1 MKITFLGSSHGIPS
15 AERFCTCMMIE
26 VNEKLYFIDAG
37 APVADL
43 VLRYG
48 KHPNDIKAVFCTH
61 HHGDHTD
68 GLLNLTDLCGWAF
81 RETSFDIFVTKAEQA
96 EVLKACV
103 AIASRPVDTDRLR
116 YHTASEGTVFEDEN
130 VKITY
135 FRTRHCEPFPSYAI
149 LVEAEGKKALFSGD
163 LSNMLDK
170 NDFPVYPM
178 ENETDLVVCEMAHFG
193 REQIEPYMAQ
203 LKTGKMLFNHVN
215 YWKDVDKFADIKDMD
230 ASGKYAFRISA
241 AEDGEIIEL

>member
-1 MKITFLGSSHGIPS
+1 MKVTFLGSSHGIPT
-15 AERFCTCMMIE
+15 AERFCSCTMIE
-26 VNEKLYFIDAG
+26 INEKLYFIDAG

-81 RETSFDIFVTKAEQA
+81 RESEFDVFVTRAEQA

-103 AIASRPVDTDRLR
+103 AIASRPVDGRVK
-116 YHTASEGTVFEDEN
+116 YHTASEGVIFSDEN

-135 FRTRHCEPFPSYAI
+135 IRTRHCEPFPSYAI
-149 LVEAEGKKALFSGD
+149 LVEAEDKKLLFTGD
-163 LSNMLDK
+163 MSQWLAK
-170 NDFPVYPM
+170 EDFPKYAL
-178 ENETDLVVCEMAHFG
+178 ENETDLLVCEMAHFG
-193 REQIEPYMAQ
+193 KENIEPYMEK
-203 LKTGKMLFNHVN
+203 LNTKKFVFNHVN
-215 YWKDVDKFADIKDMD
+215 FAKGTEKFKDIAEMD
-230 ASGKYAFRISA
+230 ASGKYPYPVIA
-241 AEDGEIIEL
+241 AKDGDVIEL

>member
-15 AERFCTCMMIE
+15 AERFCSCIMIE
-26 VNEKLYFIDAG
+26 VAEKLYFIDAG

-43 VLRYG
+43 ILRYG

-103 AIASRPVDTDRLR
+103 AIASRPVDDRVR
-116 YHTASEGTVFEDEN
+116 YHTATAGKVFEDEN
-130 VKITY
+130 VKVTY
-135 FRTRHCEPFPSYAI
+135 FPTRHCEPFPSYAI
-149 LVEAEGKKALFSGD
+149 LVETDGKKALFTGDMSGS
-163 LSNMLDK
+163 LAK
-170 NDFPVYPM
+170 NDFPVYPI
-178 ENETDLVVCEMAHFG
+178 ENETDLVVCELAHFG
-193 REQIEPYMAQ
+193 REEVEPYMVQ
-203 LKTGKMLFNHVN
+203 LKTKKMVFNHVN
-215 YWKDVDKFADIKDMD
+215 FAKGTHKFADIKDMH
-230 ASGKYAFRISA
+230 ASGKYPFPISA
-241 AEDGEIIEL
+241 AEDGEVIEL